1 MSDQANE
8 QQTTTPPEQMARRL
22 CELADNP
29 TANGFV
35 PVHPDTLRQA
45 AAAIRQ
51 AAKTEIERCAG
62 IIVGWPIP
70 KVCPRTTEDM
80 MYRDAEM
87 IVTILNSKPTTDHA

>member
-1 MSDQANE
+1 MSADQQPAM
-8 QQTTTPPEQMARRL
+8 TPGQMASRL

-29 TANGFV
+29 AANGFV

-51 AAKTEIERCAG
+51 AAETEIERCAG

-70 KVCPRTTEDM
+70 KGRPRTAEDV